1 MGTNR
6 FRSTNSGS
14 IGLILFVQ
22 VLYATMLIW
31 LLSKFLKIVSRFNLS
46 KLRFSIVLAYVF
58 GCAKMLYEPEKS
70 GNVMA
75 NFGNVWQCSA
85 KYVIMKKLINMN
97 TRVLRC

>member
-6 FRSTNSGS
+6 FRLTNSGS

-31 LLSKFLKIVSRFNLS
+31 LLIKFLKIVSRFNLN

-58 GCAKMLYEPEKS
+58 GCAKMLYEPEKVAMLWQTLAMS
-70 GNVMA
+70 GNVRQSM
-75 NFGNVWQCSA
+75 
-85 KYVIMKKLINMN
+85 L
-97 TRVLRC
+97 

>member
-6 FRSTNSGS
+6 FRPTNSGC

-46 KLRFSIVLAYVF
+46 KLRFSIVLDYVF

-75 NFGNVWQCSA
+75 NFCNVWQCSA
-85 KYVIMKKLINMN
+85 KYVIMN
-97 TRVLRC
+97 LREK